1 MSLQEKIAALPASIW
16 VPGEEPSIYRG
27 TPMEIGSAAMAA
39 ELGADISVR
48 DAVKQICMALAQ
60 NRNVGIRLP
69 LDLPDEQLAGLFVY
83 ALLDTRLAKPMAMA

>member
-27 TPMEIGSAAMAA
+27 NPMEIVSAMAA